1 MLSDSEES
9 PGHYEVQIWHQER
22 WTKPLHIVRRWTH
35 IHHVCLCFHRQWD
48 GTGHETD
55 IFLAH
60 TMLLLS
66 SEHGVLLLVPWSVCH
81 VEEYHPEIWLQVL
94 RVLCSHLKVGM
105 FEAASEQ
112 SHLLH
117 LWHLQLSLVCHQQLL
132 LVWSLIINVFPVL
145 LESLEDL
152 KTRTRGSEYTGK
164 NEF

>member
-1 MLSDSEES
+1 MSRHQQKFMVFVVTKLVKDISYPWLSWLRFWCVLVDL
-9 PGHYEVQIWHQER
+9 R
-22 WTKPLHIVRRWTH
+22 
-35 IHHVCLCFHRQWD
+35 
-48 GTGHETD
+48 
-55 IFLAH
+55 FLRLQKH
-60 TMLLLS
+60 TMLLPS

-81 VEEYHPEIWLQVL
+81 VEEYHPEIWLHVL
-94 RVLCSHLKVGM
+94 RVLCSHLEAGM

-112 SHLLH
+112 SQLLH

-152 KTRTRGSEYTGK
+152 NTRTRGSEYTGK